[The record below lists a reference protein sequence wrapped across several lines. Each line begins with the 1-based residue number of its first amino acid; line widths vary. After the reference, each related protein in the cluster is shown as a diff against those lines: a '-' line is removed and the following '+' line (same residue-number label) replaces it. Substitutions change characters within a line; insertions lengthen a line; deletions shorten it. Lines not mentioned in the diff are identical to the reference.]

1 MDEIDWERRLRDGIE
16 AYNRGDYAAVLA
28 FAADDVVLKRPADA
42 PEGKQTVD
50 GREAVLQF
58 FRPDV
63 FREQYLDLHEVH
75 EGDGALV
82 ARITFSA
89 TGAGSGMAIS
99 LDSFLVYTLAPSRE
113 EITRIAIYNEE
124 HEARAAAGLG

>member
-1 MDEIDWERRLRDGIE
+1 MPEIDWERRLRDGLD

-42 PEGKQTVD
+42 PEGKQTVE
-50 GREAVLQF
+50 GREAVLRF

-63 FREQYLDLHEVH
+63 FREQYLDLHEVK
-75 EGDGALV
+75 EGDGAIM

-89 TGAGSGMAIS
+89 TGAGSGMAMS
-99 LDSFLVYTLAPSRE
+99 ADSFLVYVIGPSE
-113 EITRIAIYNEE
+113 EVVRIEIHNDER
-124 HEARAAAGLG
+124 EARAAAGLG